1 MERHVHKPQ
10 STEAFQA
17 GQPSVQR
24 CVSRRAW
31 VRVGACGCVWVRV
44 GACGCACV
52 GVGGWMWVWVA
63 GWAWVG
69 GGLYLVEVAGW
80 NLVEVA
86 VGIEN
91 GKGGST
97 PSTDRHT
104 PDHSAKH
111 RTNLTW
117 ACVPR
122 PPIIR
127 RKISRIL
134 PDLPI
139 NSILVPIEDRR
150 FETEDLKIRAPQRQH
165 DCKEVR
171 W

>member
-1 MERHVHKPQ
+1 
-10 STEAFQA
+10 
-17 GQPSVQR
+17 
-24 CVSRRAW
+24 
-31 VRVGACGCVWVRV
+31 
-44 GACGCACV
+44 
-52 GVGGWMWVWVA
+52 MWVWVG

-80 NLVEVA
+80 HLAEVA

-97 PSTDRHT
+97 PSTHT
-104 PDHSAKH
+104 PDHPAKH
-111 RTNLTW
+111 RTNLTR
-117 ACVPR
+117 ACVP
-122 PPIIR
+122 P
-127 RKISRIL
+127 KSSRIL

-139 NSILVPIEDRR
+139 NSILVPTEDRR

-171 W
+171 